1 VAGNAEGGKEE
12 KRVETSTGSE
22 VALAENVSTLAHTV
36 YTLSVDQFVVL
47 ECHIAYERS
56 QN

>member
-1 VAGNAEGGKEE
+1 MAGNAEGGKEE
-12 KRVETSTGSE
+12 KRVETSSGSE

-56 QN
+56 QY